1 MLSSLAVPVVLPG
14 LVPGS
19 GVEGSLPPASGNGS
33 VGDVC
38 GAGFLRLSKMI
49 DGKEFR

>member
-1 MLSSLAVPVVLPG
+1 MLSSLPVRVVLPG
-14 LVPGS
+14 LVRGS
-19 GVEGSLPPASGNGS
+19 VVGGSLLPASGNGS

-38 GAGFLRLSKMI
+38 GAGFLRLSKMM